1 MLRPTQVRTTTTM
14 PHESA
19 ATRLRRLRLGD
30 TKVPVLLGE
39 RTPPRE
45 FDSSTEGTL
54 RLVNRHNDIRTPG
67 AEGNEA
73 YLCCTLSGRRRPDRA
88 HVFPHSERLLEQLH
102 IWSRLTGPFRGLPQH
117 RARRRCAVDNL
128 VFLTPNFHMYF
139 GLEPGVDFT
148 LTLTPSLATL
158 IEVVISLETFLA
170 SKENDETF
178 DVPTFEPWSVV
189 ASHCQH
195 ELENG
200 TKRYQYLLWGFG
212 SGEPPDDFFI
222 RLGGRRREFEAKAD
236 TMVPTLFE
244 DVDSKESLEPFWLAV
259 HPIFTLL
266 VAAHNAKSRDGRP
279 RQWRPEA
286 EPIAELAEYCLQ
298 LCEVDHLSGFRDLVR
313 PPSLKHP
320 LPMLEGQPDTRPRFV
335 GVPWDGLEG
344 VTMDVNDD
352 DGNDSRAEVGPPP
365 SSSTGSRSSKRARTD
380 EGGSSSPSHRQSRR
394 LQRQDPQDAL
404 SPFAR
409 PSDLGDETALTEP
422 DEGDKG
428 GADDDDDADVPDLT
442 ALVRKQKPTMDDFL
456 VAIRAVEAYR
466 ERVAAVE
473 VERDEAYA
481 RWLLKQAKEKGSRS
495 QALRALRTSP
505 PSFPDIEAKLS
516 TVDANAQKLEDV
528 VRHLEYCLSH
538 HDG

>member
-1 MLRPTQVRTTTTM
+1 MAM
-14 PHESA
+14 PHEPA

-30 TKVPVLLGE
+30 IKVPVLLGE
-39 RTPPRE
+39 DTPPRE
-45 FDSSTEGTL
+45 FASSTEETL
-54 RLVNRHNDIRTPG
+54 DLVNRHNNTRTPG
-67 AEGNEA
+67 VEGDEA
-73 YLCCTLSGRRRPDRA
+73 YRCCTLSGQILPEGA

-102 IWSRLTGPFRGLPQH
+102 IWSRSTGPFRDLPQQ

-128 VFLTPNFHMYF
+128 IFLSLGFHKRF
-139 GLEPGVDFT
+139 EPGAAFR

-158 IEVVISLETFLA
+158 VDVAVSLETFLA

-189 ASHCQH
+189 ANGCQH
-195 ELENG
+195 ELEDG

-212 SGEPPDDFFI
+212 SGRPPTDFFV
-222 RLGGRRREFEAKAD
+222 RLGGRRREFKAEKD
-236 TMVPTLFE
+236 ATVPTLFA
-244 DVDSKESLEPFWLAV
+244 DVDSKKYLEPFWLTV
-259 HPIFTLL
+259 HPIFALL

-279 RQWRPEA
+279 LQWRPEA
-286 EPIAELAEYCLQ
+286 EAIAELAEYCLQ

-313 PPSLKHP
+313 PSSLERP
-320 LPMLEGQPDTRPRFV
+320 LPVLQGQPDTRPRFV
-335 GVPWDGLEG
+335 GIPWDGLEG
-344 VTMDVNDD
+344 VTMDVDD
-352 DGNDSRAEVGPPP
+352 DEDDSSAEVGPP

-380 EGGSSSPSHRQSRR
+380 EGGSSSPSRRQSRR
-394 LQRQDPQDAL
+394 LQRKDPL
-404 SPFAR
+404 FSPFAR
-409 PSDLGDETALTEP
+409 PSELGDETALTEP
-422 DEGDKG
+422 DEGDKSAG
-428 GADDDDDADVPDLT
+428 DADVPDLR

-473 VERDEAYA
+473 GERDEAYA
-481 RWLLKQAKEKGSRS
+481 RWLLNQAKEKGSRS
-495 QALRALRTSP
+495 LALRALRTSP
-505 PSFPDIEAKLS
+505 PSFPDIEARLS